1 MYLIQ
6 VRVLIG
12 SNILISRDF
21 IEDLIDDSNVF
32 VEVLE
37 STAFIFRN
45 NHRENETTPTNSNLL
60 VKYLI
65 LSLNIICKM
74 NFIS

>member
-12 SNILISRDF
+12 SNILVSRDF
-21 IEDLIDDSNVF
+21 IEDFIDDSNLF

-45 NHRENETTPTNSNLL
+45 NHRKNETTSTNSNVL

-65 LSLNIICKM
+65 LSLNVI
-74 NFIS
+74 